1 MGDIKQALRDF
12 VATSNSGKYATEDEV
27 FAKFPEFDSYDRQLL
42 RDFVSTSNSGKYAT
56 EEEVFAKFPEFNID
70 VKKKDSSQVGSQKT
84 QPTSGSKPAPSS
96 NKPFAGSIDYLDQAP
111 KFGEVSGLPKVPGTE
126 GVVPAQK
133 KVEQKPQQ
141 QQPKRTIVRG
151 EEADQA
157 IAESLSPQAPVA
169 ESTQPVKPVAPMTVE
184 EGQLQKVIEKEKSK
198 PAEFINYQDIDK
210 LYSDPENSTK
220 DYFSMFLD
228 NAKKSEKGDVEYG
241 KNLRDAYAGEFIDEE
256 FENEYRLSS
265 EIDNIDRKMRTE
277 LASLSEKAKTDPN
290 AANLLQTKTNEY
302 LSIINKKQ
310 KDLDSAREQ
319 NNQRF
324 KNRIAEIDNLFKTG
338 EAALRE
344 DSLLAEKNE
353 LVRKMNLIELAKN
366 PNKLKDSVS
375 KMEYDNIPGATAQD
389 KLTNYLNSRLTAYDL
404 FYNADKEADSLP
416 REMRGNIK
424 DSYSKL
430 KSELKDLYYLT
441 SLRRYQNAEDRPGF
455 FEATGEAF
463 SREFLD
469 GGIDFSDSPQIHS
482 ENLQTIAKNAG
493 IEFSDKDK
501 SYIEITSAPADPY
514 SGEWWGDMFGNTLAF
529 GANIAVTA
537 PIGSGVLKVG
547 EGIVKSTP
555 RLMKLAEYGLKR
567 YSKLSSTGQKITN
580 GIFNSLDEG
589 YNFEMAN
596 QLIYDGE
603 SDELTFL
610 TGIGGAVM
618 AAPVNK
624 LLSKTGKLLF
634 GKSDEVVEAVA
645 GKAYTR
651 EEAAAL
657 EALGAQTDDVRN
669 FLSGVTK
676 ENGADDYVYMLQGT
690 FGNKAPEAIKQ
701 IQKVGAVLIA
711 RPTGETAQEMGE
723 ELTSIYKQSDS
734 FEAFQKEFSKRFPDA
749 DAATQFVVASYVM
762 GLGFGLGNYVG
773 DVFSAQSKKSFDQ
786 LSPEQQAIATEAIKQ
801 ATEDVNN
808 ADAEAI
814 NEIELDEASRPK
826 SKEEEE
832 WSAKE
837 AEIKQGIDNSTKRVN
852 ELDGLRNEIYSAYN
866 ITDPK
871 TEDISVLSET
881 DAVKLELLNKEIKKA
896 QEAKIKDEIEM
907 EIHNKNKPVVDQ
919 TPVNAIHAK
928 DLETKKETD
937 AVQEPSTEEVLPRQQ
952 GATTETGGE
961 PQGMGQSVQ
970 GEKATQQGQEVSQ
983 ESVTLN
989 KEPFTEDVA
998 PEQKAKI
1005 EEQNKKDEE
1014 EAVTE
1019 IYDFNDEIKSIGTKE
1034 QFKAFLKTLVPE
1046 GVFSR
1051 IAWHNTSKP
1060 ELTPRE
1066 KQYYTNTRKNAED
1079 TYKQENTFPA
1089 IIFGNNPKKATFDE
1103 VQDVDTEA
1111 VKGSGNDIVITDD
1124 LSPSIGADMNYREF
1138 VTTNAE
1144 QVIPLATKENIDAF
1158 KAFVEQQKA
1167 SEKAKPATEQK
1178 VQPEIS
1184 LSGLV
1189 DGWTA
1194 KSYYAFDPRKGN
1206 IMNFA
1211 MTKKSFAEVIDKDG
1225 KKYVVVGLAL
1235 EGNKRAYGA
1244 GSGRDRFSFA
1254 SAELNETT
1262 PDNIVEILENA
1273 ARDNFKEL
1281 YKDFDYEKEA
1291 IKPITEIN
1299 PELPVSQPPQ
1309 ATEQVT
1315 PQAQEVKEEKVS
1327 EVEQEVAP
1335 EEEAKV
1341 VEEASKNEGI
1351 KPKNMQDLIGIYRKV
1366 FGLSFPK
1373 AVSAAMVSNRLI
1385 KQMAKRAGV
1394 TPEQMY
1400 QRLSFQ
1406 KANEK
1411 DLPQGVKMQVDAWH
1425 GSPYE
1430 FDKFTTE
1437 KIGTGEGAQAFGW
1450 GLYFTDLKNIA
1461 EAYARK
1467 LSGDMFSYDGKDIS
1481 ENAFNY
1487 LDLADDPLLDIEWD
1501 ENRIKELSKI
1511 AIEKINKE
1519 YIPDFQEIEKI
1530 SRSEKQRQEMPGKIE
1545 AAQNAI
1551 KELEDIIKSDNIT
1564 KAKNKNLYKV
1574 SLQKGK
1580 SPSEY
1585 TWLEWDKK
1593 LTDGV
1598 INKIEQGLKNKNY
1611 GEKLKLLNDE
1621 FNEISSRSL
1630 SKIEEKAGDIK
1641 GKNVTKALSSVFENW
1656 DKSAF
1661 FDDVI
1666 SRLSQSEISDMRRM
1680 HEIIVELN
1688 KIRYYG
1694 LDIASI
1700 QRAIQ
1705 AGFKQQ
1711 IFNGKLQD
1719 SRSDDIYSSLSGL
1732 LGGPKQ
1738 ASLFLLENGIDGV
1751 KYPAESIS
1759 RGATSETARGFNYV
1773 VFDENA
1779 VSIEEVVKFQKDA
1792 EKARGAMMIG
1802 MDGQA
1807 IIYALTDPNISTP
1820 LHELAHVFEHYL
1832 TESEKN
1838 QIIKAAKTKG
1848 WTTETSEYFA
1858 RGFEKY
1864 LAEGKSNNPIFEKFK
1879 QFLLDVYNAIK
1890 GSPIDVKLNKQMKAI
1905 YAEMLG
1911 EDITEASFEEDLD
1924 QEVAET
1930 SEFTEEETQSA
1941 IKEYEDIMN
1950 KPGIDKLDAKREFI
1964 EKYGALGERVVDID
1978 SNFDNILDKLGAIK
1992 TCTIEIIRK

>member
-1 MGDIKQALRDF
+1 MNEEALKYSFELFKKDGYSGDYEQYKQLISSDSEALKYSHQLFSKDGYSGNINDF
-12 VATSNSGKYATEDEV
+12 TDLVG
-27 FAKFPEFDSYDRQLL
+27 
-42 RDFVSTSNSGKYAT
+42 
-56 EEEVFAKFPEFNID
+56 I
-70 VKKKDSSQVGSQKT
+70 KKKDSSQVGSQKT

-96 NKPFAGSIDYLDQAP
+96 NKSFAGSIDYLDQAP
-111 KFGEVSGLPKVPGTE
+111 KFGEIPGAPKVPGTE
-126 GVVPAQK
+126 GVVPTQK

-157 IAESLSPQAPVA
+157 IAESLTPQAPVA

-184 EGQLQKVIEKEKSK
+184 EGQLQKVIEKESQK
-198 PAEFINYQDIDK
+198 PAEFINYQDIEK
-210 LYSDPENSTK
+210 LYSDPENSTR

-241 KNLRDAYAGEFIDEE
+241 KNLRDAYAAEFIDQE

-310 KDLDSAREQ
+310 KELDSAREQ

-338 EAALRE
+338 EAVLRE

-366 PNKLKDSVS
+366 PNKLKDSIS

-416 REMRGNIK
+416 QEMRGGVK

-469 GGIDFSDSPQIHS
+469 AGIDFSDSPQIHS
-482 ENLQTIAKNAG
+482 ENLQAIAKNAG
-493 IEFSDKDK
+493 IEFSPKDK
-501 SYIEITSAPADPY
+501 SYIETTSAPADPY
-514 SGEWWGDMFGNTLAF
+514 SGEWWGDMLGNTLAF

-537 PIGSGVLKVG
+537 PIGATSLKVG
-547 EGIVKSTP
+547 EGIIKATP
-555 RLMKLAEYGLKR
+555 KLKKLAEYGLKR

-580 GIFNSLDEG
+580 GVFNSLDEG

-610 TGIGGAVM
+610 TGVGGAVM

-624 LLSKTGKLLF
+624 LLGKTGKLLF
-634 GKSDEVVEAVA
+634 GKSDDAIEAVA
-645 GKAYTR
+645 GKAYTK

-786 LSPEQQAIATEAIKQ
+786 LSPEQQAIATEAIRQ

-832 WSAKE
+832 WIAKE
-837 AEIKQGIDNSTKRVN
+837 AEIKQGIDNNTKRVN

-881 DAVKLELLNKEIKKA
+881 DAIKLELLNKEIKKA

-928 DLETKKETD
+928 DLENKKETD

-952 GATTETGGE
+952 GATTETGGQ

-970 GEKATQQGQEVSQ
+970 GEKATQQGQEVSKESIEANIADIEKRRQ
-983 ESVTLN
+983 EELDNYTEEELNEVYAVGSTDTVGDRINARYDLEVDKANETQKQATTQEGQEVSQKDIETKKADIERRRQEDLKNINLGLENYTQYGLVAALGDTEGSVGQTSIVGVGKSTKIKLTPEEQKELNKQFKAYTKNLITAKEFNEWRKDFSNRVLSRAKNEINSKYDSELAALEGKQQAQEDVTLN
-989 KEPFTEDVA
+989 KEPFAQDVTS
-998 PEQKAKI
+998 EQKAKV

-1138 VTTNAE
+1138 VTTNAD

-1167 SEKAKPATEQK
+1167 
-1178 VQPEIS
+1178 
-1184 LSGLV
+1184 
-1189 DGWTA
+1189 
-1194 KSYYAFDPRKGN
+1194 
-1206 IMNFA
+1206 
-1211 MTKKSFAEVIDKDG
+1211 
-1225 KKYVVVGLAL
+1225 
-1235 EGNKRAYGA
+1235 
-1244 GSGRDRFSFA
+1244 
-1254 SAELNETT
+1254 T
-1262 PDNIVEILENA
+1262 P
-1273 ARDNFKEL
+1273 
-1281 YKDFDYEKEA
+1281 
-1291 IKPITEIN
+1291 
-1299 PELPVSQPPQ
+1299 
-1309 ATEQVT
+1309 TEQVT
-1315 PQAQEVKEEKVS
+1315 EQVIPQAQEVKEEKTT
-1327 EVEQEVAP
+1327 EVESN
-1335 EEEAKV
+1335 EEKRAKQEAKV
-1341 VEEASKNEGI
+1341 REYNKNAKENRGQNI
-1351 KPKNMQDLIGIYRKV
+1351 KAKDFKTVKKRGQDLKVGDVYSRRIGDAVYVFKV
-1366 FGLSFPK
+1366 
-1373 AVSAAMVSNRLI
+1373 
-1385 KQMAKRAGV
+1385 
-1394 TPEQMY
+1394 
-1400 QRLSFQ
+1400 
-1406 KANEK
+1406 
-1411 DLPQGVKMQVDAWH
+1411 
-1425 GSPYE
+1425 
-1430 FDKFTTE
+1430 
-1437 KIGTGEGAQAFGW
+1437 
-1450 GLYFTDLKNIA
+1450 
-1461 EAYARK
+1461 
-1467 LSGDMFSYDGKDIS
+1467 
-1481 ENAFNY
+1481 
-1487 LDLADDPLLDIEWD
+1487 
-1501 ENRIKELSKI
+1501 
-1511 AIEKINKE
+1511 
-1519 YIPDFQEIEKI
+1519 
-1530 SRSEKQRQEMPGKIE
+1530 
-1545 AAQNAI
+1545 
-1551 KELEDIIKSDNIT
+1551 
-1564 KAKNKNLYKV
+1564 
-1574 SLQKGK
+1574 
-1580 SPSEY
+1580 
-1585 TWLEWDKK
+1585 
-1593 LTDGV
+1593 
-1598 INKIEQGLKNKNY
+1598 
-1611 GEKLKLLNDE
+1611 
-1621 FNEISSRSL
+1621 
-1630 SKIEEKAGDIK
+1630 
-1641 GKNVTKALSSVFENW
+1641 
-1656 DKSAF
+1656 
-1661 FDDVI
+1661 
-1666 SRLSQSEISDMRRM
+1666 
-1680 HEIIVELN
+1680 
-1688 KIRYYG
+1688 
-1694 LDIASI
+1694 
-1700 QRAIQ
+1700 
-1705 AGFKQQ
+1705 
-1711 IFNGKLQD
+1711 
-1719 SRSDDIYSSLSGL
+1719 LSGL
-1732 LGGPKQ
+1732 RKSYGQFYAMDVEVLDTGTDYVRQELQVNLEIKEVGKKVGEK
-1738 ASLFLLENGIDGV
+1738 SIDLFKNLSSSSG
-1751 KYPAESIS
+1751 
-1759 RGATSETARGFNYV
+1759 GFN
-1773 VFDENA
+1773 FG
-1779 VSIEEVVKFQKDA
+1779 EVTVLQDY
-1792 EKARGAMMIG
+1792 E
-1802 MDGQA
+1802 
-1807 IIYALTDPNISTP
+1807 
-1820 LHELAHVFEHYL
+1820 
-1832 TESEKN
+1832 
-1838 QIIKAAKTKG
+1838 AKTKKESNVEEVKE
-1848 WTTETSEYFA
+1848 TPTETVQAQEV
-1858 RGFEKY
+1858 E
-1864 LAEGKSNNPIFEKFK
+1864 
-1879 QFLLDVYNAIK
+1879 
-1890 GSPIDVKLNKQMKAI
+1890 
-1905 YAEMLG
+1905 
-1911 EDITEASFEEDLD
+1911 

-1941 IKEYEDIMN
+1941 IKEYEDIMS

>member
-27 FAKFPEFDSYDRQLL
+27 FAKFPEFDGYDRQLL

-70 VKKKDSSQVGSQKT
+70 VKKKDSSQAGSQKT

-96 NKPFAGSIDYLDQAP
+96 NRSFAGSIDYLGQAP
-111 KFGEVSGLPKVPGTE
+111 KFGEIPGVPKVPGTE
-126 GVVPAQK
+126 GVVPTQK

-157 IAESLSPQAPVA
+157 IAESLTPQAPVA

-184 EGQLQKVIEKEKSK
+184 EGQLQKVIEQEKNK
-198 PAEFINYQDIDK
+198 PAQFVNYQDIEK
-210 LYSDPENSTK
+210 LYSDPENSTR

-228 NAKKSEKGDVEYG
+228 NAKKAEKGDVEYG
-241 KNLRDAYAGEFIDEE
+241 KNLRDAYAAEFIDQE

-310 KDLDSAREQ
+310 KELDSAREQ

-324 KNRIAEIDNLFKTG
+324 KNRIAEIDNLFRTG

-344 DSLLAEKNE
+344 DALLAEKNE

-366 PNKLKDSVS
+366 PNKLKDSIS

-416 REMRGNIK
+416 QEMRGGVK

-455 FEATGEAF
+455 FEAAGEAF
-463 SREFLD
+463 SKEFLD

-482 ENLQTIAKNAG
+482 ENLQAIAKNAG
-493 IEFSDKDK
+493 IEFSPKDK
-501 SYIEITSAPADPY
+501 SYIETTSAPADPY

-555 RLMKLAEYGLKR
+555 KLMKLAEYGLKR
-567 YSKLSSTGQKITN
+567 YSKLSSNGQKITN

-676 ENGADDYVYMLQGT
+676 ENGVDDYVYMLQGT

-762 GLGFGLGNYVG
+762 GLGFGAGNYVG
-773 DVFSAQSKKSFDQ
+773 DVFTAQSKKSFDQ
-786 LSPEQQAIATEAIKQ
+786 LPPDQQEIAAEAIRE
-801 ATEDVNN
+801 ATEDINK
-808 ADAEAI
+808 ADTETI

-826 SKEEEE
+826 TKEEEE

-837 AEIKQGIDNSTKRVN
+837 GEIKQGIDSNTKRIN
-852 ELDGLRNEIYSAYN
+852 ELDGLKNQIYSNYN

-871 TEDISVLSET
+871 TEDISNISEE
-881 DAVKLELLNKEIKKA
+881 DARRLEILNSEIDKA
-896 QEAKIKDEIEM
+896 DKARIKDEIEL
-907 EIHNKNKPVVDQ
+907 ELHNKNKPAVEQ
-919 TPVNAIHAK
+919 SPVNAIHAK
-928 DLETKKETD
+928 DLKKEEN
-937 AVQEPSTEEVLPRQQ
+937 AIPEPISESVLPRQQ
-952 GATTETGGE
+952 GETTETGGE
-961 PQGMGQSVQ
+961 PQGMGQGVQ
-970 GEKATQQGQEVSQ
+970 GEKAPQEGQEVSQ
-983 ESVTLN
+983 ENELDPDLANIDPLIIAARNGDVDAQNTLNEYGLDWEQTTTYRFVGNSEVETLLSNNRVESKRFVDAGIDVTTSPKVTSASNSEYRITFKESFDVNNGLGKVKVKSREEGDHNLEKGRGYSLEDVAKIERLDENGNVVETLYDAKQKSLEGNQEATQEGVTTLN
-989 KEPFTEDVA
+989 KESFSEDVT
-998 PEQKAKI
+998 PEQKAKV
-1005 EEQNKKDEE
+1005 EEQNQKDEDE
-1014 EAVTE
+1014 SINE
-1019 IYDFNDEIKSIGTKE
+1019 IYDFNDEIKSVGTKE
-1034 QFKAFLKTLVPE
+1034 QFKQFLRSLAPKAA
-1046 GVFSR
+1046 FSR
-1051 IAWHNTSKP
+1051 IAWHNTKKP

-1066 KQYYTNTRKNAED
+1066 GQYYTNTRKNAED

-1124 LSPSIGADMNYREF
+1124 LSPAIGADMNYREF
-1138 VTTNAE
+1138 VTTNAD

-1167 SEKAKPATEQK
+1167 SEKDITDNK
-1178 VQPEIS
+1178 
-1184 LSGLV
+1184 LSNV
-1189 DGWTA
+1189 EETA
-1194 KSYYAFDPRKGN
+1194 K
-1206 IMNFA
+1206 
-1211 MTKKSFAEVIDKDG
+1211 
-1225 KKYVVVGLAL
+1225 AL
-1235 EGNKRAYGA
+1235 EGVDVTSLEDKIEGIVYHGTSYDIQKPTIEKYGQVHEMGGMLGRAVYYTPSKSEAEYFADLSLNKNSGGVKKIISGLLKAKNPVFVSELIDKVPNDILDKWIRIKNTYIGSAKDLKQRAK
-1244 GSGRDRFSFA
+1244 
-1254 SAELNETT
+1254 
-1262 PDNIVEILENA
+1262 LENNEKSLVSFLSKFGDISGLA
-1273 ARDNFKEL
+1273 KMNSNDAVMWG
-1281 YKDFDYEKEA
+1281 YEKGKPNEIAIVDDNLVETNKQKIISEA
-1291 IKPITEIN
+1291 YHKAKADGSN
-1299 PELPVSQPPQ
+1299 PELVQ
-1309 ATEQVT
+1309 AVEELLGKKEKTTPTETV
-1315 PQAQEVKEEKVS
+1315 QAQEV
-1327 EVEQEVAP
+1327 
-1335 EEEAKV
+1335 
-1341 VEEASKNEGI
+1341 
-1351 KPKNMQDLIGIYRKV
+1351 
-1366 FGLSFPK
+1366 
-1373 AVSAAMVSNRLI
+1373 
-1385 KQMAKRAGV
+1385 
-1394 TPEQMY
+1394 
-1400 QRLSFQ
+1400 
-1406 KANEK
+1406 
-1411 DLPQGVKMQVDAWH
+1411 
-1425 GSPYE
+1425 
-1430 FDKFTTE
+1430 
-1437 KIGTGEGAQAFGW
+1437 
-1450 GLYFTDLKNIA
+1450 
-1461 EAYARK
+1461 
-1467 LSGDMFSYDGKDIS
+1467 
-1481 ENAFNY
+1481 
-1487 LDLADDPLLDIEWD
+1487 
-1501 ENRIKELSKI
+1501 
-1511 AIEKINKE
+1511 
-1519 YIPDFQEIEKI
+1519 
-1530 SRSEKQRQEMPGKIE
+1530 
-1545 AAQNAI
+1545 
-1551 KELEDIIKSDNIT
+1551 
-1564 KAKNKNLYKV
+1564 
-1574 SLQKGK
+1574 
-1580 SPSEY
+1580 
-1585 TWLEWDKK
+1585 
-1593 LTDGV
+1593 
-1598 INKIEQGLKNKNY
+1598 
-1611 GEKLKLLNDE
+1611 
-1621 FNEISSRSL
+1621 
-1630 SKIEEKAGDIK
+1630 
-1641 GKNVTKALSSVFENW
+1641 
-1656 DKSAF
+1656 
-1661 FDDVI
+1661 
-1666 SRLSQSEISDMRRM
+1666 
-1680 HEIIVELN
+1680 
-1688 KIRYYG
+1688 
-1694 LDIASI
+1694 
-1700 QRAIQ
+1700 
-1705 AGFKQQ
+1705 
-1711 IFNGKLQD
+1711 
-1719 SRSDDIYSSLSGL
+1719 
-1732 LGGPKQ
+1732 
-1738 ASLFLLENGIDGV
+1738 
-1751 KYPAESIS
+1751 
-1759 RGATSETARGFNYV
+1759 
-1773 VFDENA
+1773 
-1779 VSIEEVVKFQKDA
+1779 
-1792 EKARGAMMIG
+1792 
-1802 MDGQA
+1802 
-1807 IIYALTDPNISTP
+1807 
-1820 LHELAHVFEHYL
+1820 
-1832 TESEKN
+1832 
-1838 QIIKAAKTKG
+1838 
-1848 WTTETSEYFA
+1848 
-1858 RGFEKY
+1858 
-1864 LAEGKSNNPIFEKFK
+1864 
-1879 QFLLDVYNAIK
+1879 
-1890 GSPIDVKLNKQMKAI
+1890 
-1905 YAEMLG
+1905 
-1911 EDITEASFEEDLD
+1911 D

-1941 IKEYEDIMN
+1941 IKEYEDIMS

>member
-1 MGDIKQALRDF
+1 MNEELIDKMFEDAVANGYSKDRNAF
-12 VATSNSGKYATEDEV
+12 VNLLNSDTEV
-27 FAKFPEFDSYDRQLL
+27 FSDMYIKFGQGQMNQDQFRSVITP
-42 RDFVSTSNSGKYAT
+42 
-56 EEEVFAKFPEFNID
+56 
-70 VKKKDSSQVGSQKT
+70 KKKESSQVGSQKT

-126 GVVPAQK
+126 GVVPDQK
-133 KVEQKPQQ
+133 KVEQKPQQQ

-241 KNLRDAYAGEFIDEE
+241 KNLRDAYAAEFIDEE

-416 REMRGNIK
+416 QEMRGNIK

-482 ENLQTIAKNAG
+482 ENLQAIAKNAG

-529 GANIAVTA
+529 GGNIAVTA

-547 EGIVKSTP
+547 QGIIKSAP
-555 RLMKLAEYGLKR
+555 KLKKLAEYGLKR

-580 GIFNSLDEG
+580 GVFNSLDEG

-634 GKSDEVVEAVA
+634 GKSDEVIEAVA
-645 GKAYTR
+645 GKAYTK

-786 LSPEQQAIATEAIKQ
+786 LSPEQQAIATEAIRQ

-837 AEIKQGIDNSTKRVN
+837 AEIKQGIDNNTKRVN

-952 GATTETGGE
+952 GATTETGGQ
-961 PQGMGQSVQ
+961 PQGMGQIVQ

-983 ESVTLN
+983 ENIEANIANIEKRRQEELDNYTEEELNEVYAVGSTDTVGDRINARYDLEVDKANETQKQATTQEGQKVNQKDIEAKKSDIERRRQEELKEYENRNPAQFFKQNTEGNNTETTEEQNEEIEQIIQAAIDNGNVTAEKLWKMISRAGYTYSSYGSSTATLAYLKNRLNGITTVKPGERLTDKTNAKYDAELAALEGKQEVSQEGATLN
-989 KEPFTEDVA
+989 KEPFAEDVT
-998 PEQKAKI
+998 PEQKAKV

-1138 VTTNAE
+1138 VTTNSD

-1158 KAFVEQQKA
+1158 KAFVEQQK
-1167 SEKAKPATEQK
+1167 ETPTET
-1178 VQPEIS
+1178 V
-1184 LSGLV
+1184 
-1189 DGWTA
+1189 
-1194 KSYYAFDPRKGN
+1194 
-1206 IMNFA
+1206 
-1211 MTKKSFAEVIDKDG
+1211 
-1225 KKYVVVGLAL
+1225 
-1235 EGNKRAYGA
+1235 
-1244 GSGRDRFSFA
+1244 
-1254 SAELNETT
+1254 
-1262 PDNIVEILENA
+1262 
-1273 ARDNFKEL
+1273 
-1281 YKDFDYEKEA
+1281 
-1291 IKPITEIN
+1291 
-1299 PELPVSQPPQ
+1299 
-1309 ATEQVT
+1309 
-1315 PQAQEVKEEKVS
+1315 QAQ

-1335 EEEAKV
+1335 EEEVKAQEESDIDPGDVTPELEENATDNYDFSQESRPEVQDAVEFAKDPEETVNKVIDDQVTEQEQEEIAKELGISKVKVKERIASEVNKILSGSKDFIENSKSKFSKAVSKV
-1341 VEEASKNEGI
+1341 VKYMRKGLIALAIAASTGVSFAGIELASTGYANNAIELAISPLPSNVQETAVRGLVKLGLYDVNKNEEVVDNEGLQDAPTVSINPEDVKYKAQNTFTQVVGKVKDNHAKAVKGSELIMIRNQFFNDNGFDYIPGSIKSRSKSGDKYENVIGVAHFMILDDQGVDLTNKTSDKELEMQSSLFKKQRIGRDIKSTDFVPVFKKNSDGSVNLKYKKASEVSKNDITITKLNQYKLSEIDFDSKADGR
-1351 KPKNMQDLIGIYRKV
+1351 NFGFMSGTV
-1366 FGLSFPK
+1366 FGLKTKS
-1373 AVSAAMVSNRLI
+1373 
-1385 KQMAKRAGV
+1385 G
-1394 TPEQMY
+1394 
-1400 QRLSFQ
+1400 
-1406 KANEK
+1406 K
-1411 DLPQGVKMQVDAWH
+1411 DVPSLL
-1425 GSPYE
+1425 
-1430 FDKFTTE
+1430 FTTAGKDAYSRFSGGSAVFIFNDNKGNLIVRDFSGSINMIKKE
-1437 KIGTGEGAQAFGW
+1437 GE
-1450 GLYFTDLKNIA
+1450 NIA
-1461 EAYARK
+1461 KQYG
-1467 LSGDMFSYDGKDIS
+1467 LSPNDITIGFFDAGSYTGK
-1481 ENAFNY
+1481 
-1487 LDLADDPLLDIEWD
+1487 P
-1501 ENRIKELSKI
+1501 
-1511 AIEKINKE
+1511 
-1519 YIPDFQEIEKI
+1519 
-1530 SRSEKQRQEMPGKIE
+1530 
-1545 AAQNAI
+1545 AAKKGVVVYDQYSGYNTLHPNSGGA
-1551 KELEDIIKSDNIT
+1551 LII
-1564 KAKNKNLYKV
+1564 
-1574 SLQKGK
+1574 
-1580 SPSEY
+1580 PSE
-1585 TWLEWDKK
+1585 
-1593 LTDGV
+1593 G
-1598 INKIEQGLKNKNY
+1598 NKSLK
-1611 GEKLKLLNDE
+1611 
-1621 FNEISSRSL
+1621 
-1630 SKIEEKAGDIK
+1630 
-1641 GKNVTKALSSVFENW
+1641 
-1656 DKSAF
+1656 
-1661 FDDVI
+1661 
-1666 SRLSQSEISDMRRM
+1666 
-1680 HEIIVELN
+1680 
-1688 KIRYYG
+1688 
-1694 LDIASI
+1694 
-1700 QRAIQ
+1700 
-1705 AGFKQQ
+1705 
-1711 IFNGKLQD
+1711 
-1719 SRSDDIYSSLSGL
+1719 
-1732 LGGPKQ
+1732 
-1738 ASLFLLENGIDGV
+1738 
-1751 KYPAESIS
+1751 
-1759 RGATSETARGFNYV
+1759 
-1773 VFDENA
+1773 ENA
-1779 VSIEEVVKFQKDA
+1779 VSKEDVSANMSEEFS
-1792 EKARGAMMIG
+1792 KAS
-1802 MDGQA
+1802 
-1807 IIYALTDPNISTP
+1807 N
-1820 LHELAHVFEHYL
+1820 E
-1832 TESEKN
+1832 
-1838 QIIKAAKTKG
+1838 
-1848 WTTETSEYFA
+1848 FA
-1858 RGFEKY
+1858 
-1864 LAEGKSNNPIFEKFK
+1864 
-1879 QFLLDVYNAIK
+1879 Q
-1890 GSPIDVKLNKQMKAI
+1890 
-1905 YAEMLG
+1905 
-1911 EDITEASFEEDLD
+1911 
-1924 QEVAET
+1924 
-1930 SEFTEEETQSA
+1930 
-1941 IKEYEDIMN
+1941 IKEM
-1950 KPGIDKLDAKREFI
+1950 KGLDKLDAMREFK
-1964 EKYGALGERVVDID
+1964 EKYGEIGERIANID

-1992 TCTIEIIRK
+1992 TCTIEIIRT